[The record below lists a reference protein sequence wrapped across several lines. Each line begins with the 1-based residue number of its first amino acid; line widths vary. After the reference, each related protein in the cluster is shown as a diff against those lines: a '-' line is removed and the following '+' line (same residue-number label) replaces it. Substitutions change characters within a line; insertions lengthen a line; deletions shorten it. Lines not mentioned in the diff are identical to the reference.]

1 MKKLLSLLLALT
13 VMLSMFAC
21 TEPDKSDI
29 TPTGDGDEPPVDDG
43 LVTIYLPV
51 SRTEYKADG
60 SKGHKQELYTY
71 TDKGLILRV
80 TSDIGLVEEIWS
92 EDDYSY
98 VYLPHA
104 YNGTPDRVLEMS
116 YNEHGHLQWH
126 VQTDYYYNNLTGEL
140 TETKADTTNRDR
152 NYTYFYTADGRI
164 DYVKYDVYINGLV
177 PYTLCHY
184 YDDNGNV
191 MEIGWE
197 HWRDNKLYYEWQYD
211 FRYDDQDRLITCTT
225 RSLEGMIIYQYE
237 YNPAGQLARVTK
249 LKNQRGVPLDDQHV
263 REMDYPARPSEHS
276 YNGEIVFAYDAQG
289 RLTCQMVYDKNMALV
304 QEQTCQYRDGKLYKI
319 TDQAGKTVLL
329 TTNEG
334 EAGTVDATLITDSK
348 GNVVKRIN
356 KNGDYVLFE
365 YQTFRLTP
373 EEAEYAQSVF
383 YCYNGL
389 DSTGQPHITPLEGGL
404 SARQTVTYPVSDL
417 YPYLFALKD

>member
-1 MKKLLSLLLALT
+1 
-13 VMLSMFAC
+13 
-21 TEPDKSDI
+21 
-29 TPTGDGDEPPVDDG
+29 
-43 LVTIYLPV
+43 
-51 SRTEYKADG
+51 
-60 SKGHKQELYTY
+60 
-71 TDKGLILRV
+71 
-80 TSDIGLVEEIWS
+80 
-92 EDDYSY
+92 
-98 VYLPHA
+98 
-104 YNGTPDRVLEMS
+104 
-116 YNEHGHLQWH
+116 
-126 VQTDYYYNNLTGEL
+126 
-140 TETKADTTNRDR
+140 
-152 NYTYFYTADGRI
+152 
-164 DYVKYDVYINGLV
+164 
-177 PYTLCHY
+177 
-184 YDDNGNV
+184 
-191 MEIGWE
+191 
-197 HWRDNKLYYEWQYD
+197 
-211 FRYDDQDRLITCTT
+211 
-225 RSLEGMIIYQYE
+225 
-237 YNPAGQLARVTK
+237 
-249 LKNQRGVPLDDQHV
+249 
-263 REMDYPARPSEHS
+263 MDYPARPSEHS